1 VFPDLKGQVVI
12 ITGGYRGLGRAL
24 SLSLAELGAR
34 VVVAARS
41 LEKCAQLAERITD
54 AGGTAMAV
62 RLDVTDTASV
72 RQLMDRTT
80 ETWGTVDLLVNNA
93 GIQGKIDWIVNY
105 DPAEWDR
112 IMSVLLKGPFLCTQ
126 AVLPEMIRKRRGK
139 IVNVAAGV
147 GEERVDYGVAAYYA
161 AKAGLINF
169 TRQCAAEVKRYG
181 VFVNAIDPCGMDT
194 GMSDEVIAA
203 ERASTEFAGTQTN
216 AGRALRLRPP
226 EAVVAMVL
234 FLLSK
239 ASDMMT
245 GRLLQASSPDDVQ
258 YLQL

>member
-1 VFPDLKGQVVI
+1 MFPDLKDQVVI
-12 ITGGYRGLGRAL
+12 VTGGYRGLGRAL
-24 SLSLAELGAR
+24 SLSLAEMGAR
-34 VVVAARS
+34 VAVAARS
-41 LEKCAQLAERITD
+41 LEKCAQLVEQITA
-54 AGGTAMAV
+54 AGGTAMAI
-62 RLDVTDTASV
+62 RLDVSDPVSV
-72 RQLMDRTT
+72 KQLVKRTL

-93 GIQGKIDWIVNY
+93 GIQGKIDWVVNY
-105 DPAEWDR
+105 DPVEWDR
-112 IMSVLLKGPFLCTQ
+112 IMSVLLKGPFLCAQ

-169 TRQCAAEVKRYG
+169 TRQCAAEVKQYG
-181 VFVNAIDPCGMDT
+181 VFVNAIDPGGMDT
-194 GMSDEVIAA
+194 AMSDEGIAV
-203 ERASTEFAGTQTN
+203 ERASAEFVAQTN
-216 AGRALRLRPP
+216 AGRGPRLRAP
-226 EAVVAMVL
+226 EAIVPMVL